1 MGYRGD
7 GYDARRQR
15 GSSRGGPGRPGG
27 FERGRAGAAGGGGR
41 RAGEVEGGPIREGG
55 AGSGAR
61 GAGRAGV
68 FGDDG
73 GASIDSSAFV
83 RDFNASRE

>member
-15 GSSRGGPGRPGG
+15 GSSRGGPGRGA